1 MPTVA
6 QPEYRNY
13 QGGGPVP
20 DPTGGVPQ
28 PARARAGVQAS
39 PALVFGLIAIVGVV
53 LGLFLKES
61 PAAGTPSANLWDRL
75 SELWSIVAIVAAVL
89 ALLPALR
96 SVVNLGEQRAWRIA
110 AGGAVALVVWWVLF
124 ILPNI
129 NLNVSFLATVGV
141 AAAALAVWTSPGN
154 PYQQA
159 TGSSSTS

>member
-1 MPTVA
+1 MEQA
-6 QPEYRNY
+6 EDRSCHLLLQPFELFRCDLAKNRRERF
-13 QGGGPVP
+13 GECIV
-20 DPTGGVPQ
+20 DI
-28 PARARAGVQAS
+28 RADECAG
-39 PALVFGLIAIVGVV
+39 F
-53 LGLFLKES
+53 LGK
-61 PAAGTPSANLWDRL
+61 N
-75 SELWSIVAIVAAVL
+75 VAAQRFL
-89 ALLPALR
+89 DAFWQALGDEI
-96 SVVNLGEQRAWRIA
+96 VNLGEQRAWRIA